1 MGDNIYLDDN
11 LNCSDEPTATRPD
24 SGAEEDNPDVEVTMP
39 DVEITG
45 ATPDML
51 KESDSVSTFR
61 SKKVQQ
67 NRADVHTKKSS
78 VSFAQSTTTASN
90 FTSETTPSSY
100 NNVQED
106 GSVSKLSDTAS
117 RLSMFE
123 DRFNVI
129 TDELCGAIE
138 DVKLQNVKQQRDF
151 QAQQELL
158 HSILA
163 ILQNHPQAQQLTPDD
178 PSTPSPPF
186 IADGTDNGQ
195 LSVASVQANHLP
207 QLNQAGDPN
216 RAAGN
221 DY

>member
-1 MGDNIYLDDN
+1 
-11 LNCSDEPTATRPD
+11 
-24 SGAEEDNPDVEVTMP
+24 
-39 DVEITG
+39 
-45 ATPDML
+45 
-51 KESDSVSTFR
+51 
-61 SKKVQQ
+61 
-67 NRADVHTKKSS
+67 
-78 VSFAQSTTTASN
+78 
-90 FTSETTPSSY
+90 
-100 NNVQED
+100 
-106 GSVSKLSDTAS
+106 
-117 RLSMFE
+117 MFE